1 MNFKYEK
8 DEANKYLISNVI
20 NEKNY
25 KLYKRKYNNYNIKYI
40 YLNLMFICFIIL
52 LLYNNIKNEIVT
64 IRKKNINKKL
74 NYSANY
80 TSDNYNIYI

>member
-25 KLYKRKYNNYNIKYI
+25 KLYKRKYFTNKNY
-40 YLNLMFICFIIL
+40 
-52 LLYNNIKNEIVT
+52 
-64 IRKKNINKKL
+64 KL
-74 NYSANY
+74 
-80 TSDNYNIYI
+80 DIFK

>member
-52 LLYNNIKNEIVT
+52 LLK
-64 IRKKNINKKL
+64 
-74 NYSANY
+74 
-80 TSDNYNIYI
+80 

>member
-25 KLYKRKYNNYNIKYI
+25 KLYKRKYY
-40 YLNLMFICFIIL
+40 F
-52 LLYNNIKNEIVT
+52 
-64 IRKKNINKKL
+64 
-74 NYSANY
+74 
-80 TSDNYNIYI
+80 

>member
-40 YLNLMFICFIIL
+40 FLNLMFICFIIL
-52 LLYNNIKNEIVT
+52 LLNC
-64 IRKKNINKKL
+64 
-74 NYSANY
+74 
-80 TSDNYNIYI
+80 IYKVFPFI

>member
-25 KLYKRKYNNYNIKYI
+25 KLYKRKYN
-40 YLNLMFICFIIL
+40 LFA
-52 LLYNNIKNEIVT
+52 LLY
-64 IRKKNINKKL
+64 
-74 NYSANY
+74 YF
-80 TSDNYNIYI
+80 

>member
-25 KLYKRKYNNYNIKYI
+25 KLYKRKYNNFQYKIYI
-40 YLNLMFICFIIL
+40 FESYVY
-52 LLYNNIKNEIVT
+52 LLY
-64 IRKKNINKKL
+64 
-74 NYSANY
+74 
-80 TSDNYNIYI
+80 YITFKISKMK

>member
-25 KLYKRKYNNYNIKYI
+25 KLYKRKYIFESYVY
-40 YLNLMFICFIIL
+40 
-52 LLYNNIKNEIVT
+52 LLY
-64 IRKKNINKKL
+64 
-74 NYSANY
+74 
-80 TSDNYNIYI
+80 YITFI

>member
-25 KLYKRKYNNYNIKYI
+25 KLYKRKYNNYFTN
-40 YLNLMFICFIIL
+40 
-52 LLYNNIKNEIVT
+52 KNY
-64 IRKKNINKKL
+64 KL
-74 NYSANY
+74 
-80 TSDNYNIYI
+80 DIFK